1 MSLQD
6 NLGYVFT
13 CVTCWYASMCW
24 RCISRVW
31 VFQKELARSSETP
44 VCLLRT
50 TYSCTF
56 INLTAY
62 LSTLQAKFF
71 CVNVILNFRKG
82 RLGYRWYSCSGTT
95 DYTRPLFTNRRGAPL
110 KVSRRVN
117 EKENR
122 RQRRE
127 KEGKNIYRVGV
138 YRAIYRHD

>member
-1 MSLQD
+1 MLRAD
-6 NLGYVFT
+6 TRV
-13 CVTCWYASMCW
+13 CVKDVS
-24 RCISRVW
+24 VEFG
-31 VFQKELARSSETP
+31 FQKELARSSETP
-44 VCLLRT
+44 VCLLLRT
-50 TYSCTF
+50 TYFCTF

-82 RLGYRWYSCSGTT
+82 RLGYCRYSCSGTT

-110 KVSRRVN
+110 KVSRRIN